1 MRYKLENF
9 TKIFFFIALFFIFLG
24 DKITVSEPLNK
35 KSFYFNKKNY
45 ISSLNNHEI
54 NWETIKNT
62 KKNLIDNQPIWE
74 PYNQKE
80 FNLDY
85 NLNLES
91 ESVKSKSDKQLT
103 QIEPYFPLNNFLEN
117 ARLQT
122 SVEWKSSFDGG
133 EAGGT
138 GQQNNSLTIDY
149 GFDEHNLL
157 TFYFAEADDTLYQKI
172 NGELGAYSWQ
182 NFALSYKKSVFPIK
196 ENNIGLSLVSTI
208 EYWRT
213 SSGSKNTKS
222 IYSESEG
229 VLGKNKFENFIGSFS
244 LPVSKKINQNL
255 NIVLVPGV
263 SFLPN
268 NFNSRKSYG
277 NNFYIGGG
285 FEFDLTDDL
294 KIFSSYTLP
303 LGPGNNSFDNDLN
316 FSKASIYSFGIDWEV
331 NEKIGFQSKITNSFG
346 STPSTGIL
354 TIPSDNLNLYSINF
368 KYRPFEIIKNEPKK
382 LKKEDKLI
390 AFGGLT
396 VNNAL
401 IPDTSLS
408 QLSLNYDSSGTIN
421 TLYSYLLSN
430 NFQLEILN
438 IGSFKGINSTAQNNH
453 LRNTYLNKNNLNYRI
468 GGKLLL
474 FSPQKDDMFW
484 SSIRA
489 SAGRNDNTNQGYV
502 FSELLNTFRVNNWI
516 AINFSPKYFFS
527 GIDSFGAIGFSSY
540 ININDK
546 LQLIP
551 ETNTSLKGK
560 NETNATLALRYSF
573 NSQKSIDL
581 YYSNA
586 VGFQDL
592 TQMIKADKGK
602 FGIKLN
608 YIF

>member
-182 NFALSYKKSVFPIK
+182 NFALSYKRSVFPIK